1 MDWFN
6 SLLGIAANAVAQHSF
21 EAMVALFLIAAL
33 TEIGVPFPF
42 IIDGALFVT
51 SFENG
56 LISFQVLFVIL
67 ALTLGRIAG
76 GSVIF
81 WLSRFVGVAFI
92 NWLGRRLPKL
102 KITERMEW
110 LNTKLRR
117 RAPMAVAVARLTP
130 GLLTASSVATGYC
143 GMRYYQFVLGI
154 ILASIIADG
163 ALVIIGFATKY
174 GLTFF
179 GLTPSVWE
187 VVAALVV
194 LIVLAWFIRWLWIR
208 NRARKKASLK

>member
-6 SLLGIAANAVAQHSF
+6 SLLVIAANAVAQHSF

-117 RAPMAVAVARLTP
+117 RAPLAVTVARLTP